1 VIARAVLAGV
11 LCAGLAA
18 QEAAETSTESPSAPP
33 AGSPAPIFYKPLPY
47 GSSSE
52 WNPLHSWVTWAYDS
66 GQVTSSFDDYHM
78 RERWGTVKGDL
89 THVGGAIHQRGTWAD
104 FINRQ
109 VIPYRFTEKD
119 WVPNYA
125 LHLLGGG
132 MVHLKTKEW
141 FEAQGV
147 PLPWLA
153 SAIWCTSSE
162 LYQEVLEK
170 SSTKP
175 DDEVADVLI
184 FLPASFLLYSYEP
197 FARWAADTLHLEEW
211 NYQPMWS
218 PDQEKPV
225 NKKGRL
231 VNVGE
236 NYVVRPEFFGWKDHR
251 PFVFFGMTTVFGLS
265 HKVTATDSISW
276 GVGAAMRHAQ
286 DPTATRTAGGLFWDR
301 NGSLLASLILNGT
314 ENLKARLNVYPGAL
328 GKGWW
333 SPGIYVGYGDHKEVQ
348 AGLTLRCLPLGWAR
362 RSVSPKQ

>member
-1 VIARAVLAGV
+1 VTARSVLAGL

-18 QEAAETSTESPSAPP
+18 QDPAGLDGSPDAPRPP
-33 AGSPAPIFYKPLPY
+33 APLFYKPLPY

-52 WNPLHSWVTWAYDS
+52 WNPLHSWITWAYDS
-66 GQVTSSFDDYHM
+66 QQVTASFDDYHLAD
-78 RERWGTVKGDL
+78 RWPTVRWDL
-89 THVGGAIHQRGTWAD
+89 THVNGAIHQRGSWAD

-109 VIPYRFTEKD
+109 VIPYRMTEKD
-119 WVPNYA
+119 WIPNWS

-153 SAIWCTSSE
+153 SALWCTSAE
-162 LYQEVLEK
+162 LFQEVLEK
-170 SSTKP
+170 ASTKS

-184 FLPASFLLYSYEP
+184 FLPASFLLFSYEP

-211 NYQPMWS
+211 NYQPMWN

-225 NKKGRL
+225 NLKGRL
-231 VNVGE
+231 VNVGQ
-236 NYVVRPEFFGWKDHR
+236 NFVVRPGFFGWKDHR
-251 PFVFFGMTTVFGLS
+251 PFAFFGMTSVFGLS
-265 HKVTATDSISW
+265 HKVTATDSFSW
-276 GVGAAMRHAQ
+276 GIGAAMRHAQ
-286 DPTATRTAGGLFWDR
+286 DPTLTRTAGGLFWDR

-314 ENLKARLNVYPGAL
+314 ENLKARLNVYPGVL
-328 GKGWW
+328 GSGWW

-348 AGLTLRCLPLGWAR
+348 AGITLRVLPVGWSR
-362 RSVSPKQ
+362 VSVSTKQ